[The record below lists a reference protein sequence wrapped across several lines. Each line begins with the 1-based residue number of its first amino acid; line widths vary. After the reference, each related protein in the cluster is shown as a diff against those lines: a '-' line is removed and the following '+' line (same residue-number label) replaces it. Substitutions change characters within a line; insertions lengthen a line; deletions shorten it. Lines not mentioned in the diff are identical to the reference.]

1 MVVGLIRPVEI
12 EPVEVAA
19 SVIELVKDGGGAA
32 VEPVE
37 PKADEIIIMRFLLS
51 SLCRYG

>member
-1 MVVGLIRPVEI
+1 MVAGLIRPVEI
-12 EPVEVAA
+12 ELMEVAA
-19 SVIELVKDGGGAA
+19 SVIELDKDGGGAA

-37 PKADEIIIMRFLLS
+37 PEADEIIIMRFLLS